1 MITLDTPQQ
10 PLPLSISSFG
20 GTHLLT
26 KLKAK
31 FSWAHWACL
40 SATPSNSMEQYILMC
55 ICPPTVAAQ
64 RKTKLDIISQKLEL
78 FRVTLIFLKILFNIS
93 MIMSFLITIWRPVI
107 QDNLLLW
114 TISLI

>member
-40 SATPSNSMEQYILMC
+40 LATPSNSMEQNIEMC

-64 RKTKLDIISQKLEL
+64 RKTKLDIIFQKLEL
-78 FRVTLIFLKILFNIS
+78 FRVTLIFFKILINIS
-93 MIMSFLITIWRPVI
+93 MIMSFLITTWRPVI
-107 QDNLLLW
+107 LDNLSLW
-114 TISLI
+114 TSSPI

>member
-10 PLPLSISSFG
+10 PLPLSINSFG
-20 GTHLLT
+20 GTLLLT

-31 FSWAHWACL
+31 FSWALLACL
-40 SATPSNSMEQYILMC
+40 STTPSNSMEQLITMYICLLM
-55 ICPPTVAAQ
+55 VAVLK
-64 RKTKLDIISQKLEL
+64 KTKLDIISQKLEL
-78 FRVTLIFLKILFNIS
+78 FRVILIFLKILFNIS